1 MIFSPF
7 FGFPLVDN
15 EATRWS
21 VSVPRRENGNPLLKI
36 KQPEGLLRHTT
47 RTNLGHLPCLG
58 LFFSSNEEN
67 LLCWLLFRHHFSLE
81 TNGRANTTLEIY
93 ISIV

>member
-47 RTNLGHLPCLG
+47 RTNLGRLPCLG
-58 LFFSSNEEN
+58 FIFFFQPRESIM
-67 LLCWLLFRHHFSLE
+67 LAL
-81 TNGRANTTLEIY
+81 
-93 ISIV
+93 ISPSFLIRNQWPG